1 VVEAPIALA
10 RAVTPVGLAVTA
22 KSLTITVTVVEW
34 VRDPLVPV
42 TVTWALFPVAIP
54 IVGGEIDTV

>member
-1 VVEAPIALA
+1 MVEAPIALA

-42 TVTWALFPVAIP
+42 TVTA
-54 IVGGEIDTV
+54 